1 MTCCREKTWPNT
13 LEPSSKVCSLY
24 VLTRKIVMVHITKK
38 LEEKY
43 IMRKISLKTV
53 FSKRLGQ
60 RQGWVMDEERVEK
73 NINNKHE

>member
-1 MTCCREKTWPNT
+1 
-13 LEPSSKVCSLY
+13 
-24 VLTRKIVMVHITKK
+24 MVHITQK

-43 IMRKISLKTV
+43 VMRKISLKTV